1 MSESQVEMFPSL
13 GLPDVVINEEQAD
26 LVTRIEEGQFSDVKS
41 IMISPA
47 KLSHTISAFANTDG
61 GDLYIGISEQL
72 LGGNAKR
79 REWNGFPNIE
89 AANGHLQPFEKTFPL
104 GKDFQYEFLRCANR
118 RGLVLHVQVSRTQ
131 AIIRATDGKA
141 YIRRGAM

>member
-61 GDLYIGISEQL
+61 GELYIGISEQM
-72 LGGNAKR
+72 LGGNVKR
-79 REWNGFPNIE
+79 RLWGGFADTE
-89 AANGHLQPFEKTFPL
+89 AANGHMQAFEQYFPL
-104 GKDFQYEFLRCANR
+104 GNNFQYEFMRCPDR
-118 RGLVLHVQVSRTQ
+118 
-131 AIIRATDGKA
+131 K
-141 YIRRGAM
+141 